1 MLASAGSIGRWKE
14 PGHSTAFPRNSPL
27 SAEVLFSSKSSSGRL
42 SVWSYLGML
51 MTALYVP
58 HQWAFWCRL
67 AGVDS
72 TVVLVVL
79 SVMVQVIPKTNLLP
93 NYWRYFERQITET
106 QLKFEK
112 LVVPKLS
119 PVSES
124 LY

>member
-1 MLASAGSIGRWKE
+1 MLASAGSVGRWKE
-14 PGHSTAFPRNSPL
+14 PGHSTAFPRNSRP
-27 SAEVLFSSKSSSGRL
+27 SAEVLFSSKSPSGRL

-51 MTALYVP
+51 VTALYVP
-58 HQWAFWCRL
+58 HQRAFWCRL

-72 TVVLVVL
+72 TAVFVVL
-79 SVMVQVIPKTNLLP
+79 SVMVQVIPETKLLL

-106 QLKFEK
+106 QLKFDK
-112 LVVPKLS
+112 LVVPKPS

>member
-1 MLASAGSIGRWKE
+1 M
-14 PGHSTAFPRNSPL
+14 
-27 SAEVLFSSKSSSGRL
+27 
-42 SVWSYLGML
+42 WSYLGML

-58 HQWAFWCRL
+58 HQRALWCRL

-72 TVVLVVL
+72 TVVLFVL
-79 SVMVQVIPKTNLLP
+79 SVMVQVIPETNLLL
-93 NYWRYFERQITET
+93 NYWRYFEQQITET

-112 LVVPKLS
+112 LMVPKLP